1 MILTILVIIQLIEKS
16 YISNMKLYELISD
29 RINEFESIC
38 KEHKVS
44 SLYAF
49 GSSTRDDF
57 NENSSDIDLLID
69 IDTNDPLEKGENL
82 LQIWDR
88 LELFFQ
94 RKVDLLTYIS
104 IKNQVLKKNIDSS
117 KVLIYDGKKQEVSV

>member
-1 MILTILVIIQLIEKS
+1 
-16 YISNMKLYELISD
+16 MKLYELISD

-88 LELFFQ
+88 FEHFFQ
-94 RKVDLLTYIS
+94 RKVDLLTYTS
-104 IKNQVLKKNIDSS
+104 IKNPVLKKNIDSS